1 MKADDLSFIQE
12 EEEEEEEEEG
22 LRGEIERNQSA
33 DPNGDGYYL
42 IGG

>member
-1 MKADDLSFIQE
+1 MKADDLSFIQ